1 MASDSPAETGKAAH
15 QARQLAL
22 ALDAIE
28 ARLNDL
34 EPGADP
40 DVLAKALKEPIFA
53 FDAAARE
60 VLS

>member
-1 MASDSPAETGKAAH
+1 MASDSPSEARKSAD

-28 ARLNDL
+28 AQLDAL
-34 EPGADP
+34 EPGAGP
-40 DVLAKALKEPIFA
+40 DVVARALKQPIEA

-60 VLS
+60 ALS